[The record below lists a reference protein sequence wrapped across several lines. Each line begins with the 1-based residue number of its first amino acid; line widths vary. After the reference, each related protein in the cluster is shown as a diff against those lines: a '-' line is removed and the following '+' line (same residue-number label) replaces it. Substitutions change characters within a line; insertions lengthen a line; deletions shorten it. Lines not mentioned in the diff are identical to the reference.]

1 MKKLVIGTVLIAI
14 IIGTVS
20 CKKWL
25 DLKPQDGIVRDEFWQ
40 TKEQVD
46 AEVTGIYASL
56 LNGTSLS
63 FSNRANSFIAPAELF
78 FLWGEARTDMVSPG
92 FRANADELDIV
103 DLNIQPINVYANWR
117 SIYQTIN
124 YCNTVIDLAPG
135 VLKKDNTLTQ
145 DHLNK
150 ALGEALALRGLMYF
164 YLVRTFK
171 DVPLK
176 LTATQS
182 DEDITPIAK
191 SSADTV
197 LAQIVTDLKTAEL
210 YLPTSYGNLN
220 TDKGR
225 VTRYT
230 VNAVLADVYLWMEKY
245 NESIAECDKI
255 INSNNF
261 GLISDTSAQSDN
273 SRLFNSLY
281 YEGNSSESIFELQ
294 FDAQKLNPFYLMLAS
309 GSRRWGAAPQLM
321 DEVFG
326 IDDQNVVPQVDLRG
340 EGTSLRASDYTIWKY
355 MGANASG
362 KNLRSADQSYA
373 HWIFYRY
380 ADILLMKA
388 EAINQMNRP
397 LEASRLVKII
407 RQRAHAFD
415 FNGTMD
421 STSKDGME
429 EYILQ
434 ERQREFAFE
443 GKRWFDVLRNAK
455 RNNYQHLDY
464 LLKMA
469 AISVPPERQQAALSK
484 LKDPNSHYMPI
495 FLYELQTDKLLVQN
509 PFYK

>member
-1 MKKLVIGTVLIAI
+1 MKKLIIGTVLISI
-14 IIGTVS
+14 VIGAVS

-25 DLKPQDGIVRDEFWQ
+25 DLKPQDGIVREEFWQ

-46 AEVTGIYASL
+46 AAVTGIYASL
-56 LNGTSLS
+56 LSGTSG
-63 FSNRANSFIAPAELF
+63 NYIAPAELF

-92 FRANADELDIV
+92 FRASSDELDLV
-103 DLNIQPINVYANWR
+103 DLNIQETNAYANWR

-124 YCNTVIDLAPG
+124 YCNTVIDLAPA
-135 VLKKDNTLTQ
+135 VLKKDNTFTQ
-145 DHLNK
+145 EHLNR

-164 YLVRTFK
+164 YLVRTFR

-182 DEDITPIAK
+182 DEDIKPIAK

-197 LAQIVTDLKTAEL
+197 LAQIVTDLKKAEP
-210 YLPTSYGNLN
+210 YLPISYGNIN
-220 TDKGR
+220 QDKGR

-230 VNAVLADVYLWMEKY
+230 VNAILADVYLWMEKY
-245 NESIAECDKI
+245 NESVAECDKI
-255 INSNNF
+255 INSNRF

-273 SRLFNSLY
+273 TRLFNSLY
-281 YEGNSSESIFELQ
+281 YEGNSNESIFELQ
-294 FDAQKLNPFYLMLAS
+294 FDAQKLNPFYFMLAS
-309 GSRRWGAAPQLM
+309 GSRRWGAGAQLM

-326 IDDQNVVPQVDLRG
+326 IDDQNVIPMVDLRG
-340 EGTSLRASDYTIWKY
+340 EGTSLRASDLTIWKY

-362 KNLRSADQSYA
+362 RNLRSSDQSYA

-388 EAINQMNRP
+388 EAINQMNQS

-443 GKRWFDVLRNAK
+443 GKRWYDVLRNAK

-469 AISVPPERQQAALSK
+469 AISVPPDRQQAAFSK
-484 LKDPNSHYMPI
+484 LKDYNSHYLPI
-495 FLYELQTDKLLVQN
+495 FYYELQTDKLLVQN